1 MSYKYQCQ
9 ASCEFSLFDTQ
20 FSFLL
25 FFFSIQANQLLFIEL
40 NIDVV
45 CVELYYSIFFAC
57 CCLLAITVQCMFACL
72 LIFRIQYVFRHST
85 QPLYSAFIIIIIVL
99 SDWDRIWLVCDRK
112 KLRKWWWLRS
122 NIYKQQSNMVQTKQL
137 NADLLCVCWVCWTGE
152 GKRKRARTEVAF
164 QILCVHLTAS
174 QQIES
179 SKSLSVILFK
189 QPENGKL
196 DGHLFLPFYY
206 LLLLLPKD
214 YTPPPLHSTFSSA
227 WF

>member
-1 MSYKYQCQ
+1 MPGKLWVQFIWH
-9 ASCEFSLFDTQ
+9 AVFFSAL
-20 FSFLL
+20 
-25 FFFSIQANQLLFIEL
+25 FFSIQANQLLFIEL

-45 CVELYYSIFFAC
+45 CVELYFSIFFSC

-137 NADLLCVCWVCWTGE
+137 NADLLC
-152 GKRKRARTEVAF
+152 
-164 QILCVHLTAS
+164 L
-174 QQIES
+174 
-179 SKSLSVILFK
+179 LSVLNWERETEACA
-189 QPENGKL
+189 QR
-196 DGHLFLPFYY
+196 
-206 LLLLLPKD
+206 
-214 YTPPPLHSTFSSA
+214 
-227 WF
+227 